1 MIIFSLIELLDMQR
15 CYDFL
20 CTILHPHGL
29 RCPKCQC
36 AVGDSKIHRRDR
48 APILV
53 YKCTNGHF
61 YNIFTGTVWQGT
73 HHQCSIIVRILQG
86 IAQGVSTLHLSKE
99 LGIDR
104 KHLLEHRH
112 KLQNFVSETCNH
124 TPLTDNITE
133 VDEMYQN
140 AGEKGVKHL
149 DPNDPPRRRGNKT
162 RGHGTWDTDRPP
174 VLGVIGRESGQIQL
188 EVKHNSARKDLEPF
202 VLQATQAGATVNTDE
217 WGAYNH
223 LEEAERKHVTVCH
236 TPGNRVWAKDV
247 DGDGV
252 REVHVNTSE
261 GFWTGLRN
269 FLRPFRGVNKVF
281 LQQYIAIHQWA
292 HNIKKCSVQFLRIL
306 CGVTRFAP

>member
-1 MIIFSLIELLDMQR
+1 MIIFSLIELLDIQK

-20 CTILHPHGL
+20 CAILHPCGL

-36 AVGDSKIHRRDR
+36 AVVDSTIHRRDR

-61 YNIFTGTVWQGT
+61 YNLFTGTAWQGT
-73 HHQCSIIVRILQG
+73 HHKCSIIVRILQG
-86 IAQGVSTLHLSKE
+86 IAQGVSTLHLAEE

-112 KLQNFVSETCNH
+112 KLQNFVSEACNH
-124 TPLTDNITE
+124 APLLDEITE

-140 AGEKGVKHL
+140 AGEKGVKHP
-149 DPNDPPRRRGNKT
+149 DPDDPPRCRANKR

-174 VLGVIGRESGQIQL
+174 VLGIVGRESGQIQL
-188 EVKHNSARKDLEPF
+188 EVKHNSARKDLEPA
-202 VLQATQAGATVNTDE
+202 VLKATQPGATVNTDE

-223 LEEAERKHVTVCH
+223 LAEAGRRHVTVCH
-236 TPGNRVWAKDV
+236 TPGKRVWARDD
-247 DGDGV
+247 DGDGI

-281 LQQYIAIHQWA
+281 LQQYVAIHQWA
-292 HNIKKCSVQFLRIL
+292 HNIKKCSMEFLRIL
-306 CGVTRFAP
+306 CGVTQFAS

>member
-1 MIIFSLIELLDMQR
+1 MIIFSLIELLDMQK

-20 CTILHPHGL
+20 CTLLHPQGL

-36 AVGDSKIHRRDR
+36 AVSDSKIHRRDR

-61 YNIFTGTVWQGT
+61 YNLFTGTVWQGT
-73 HHQCSIIVRILQG
+73 HHKCSVIVRILQG

-99 LGIDR
+99 LEVDR
-104 KHLLEHRH
+104 KHLLERRH
-112 KLQNFVSETCNH
+112 ILQNFVSEACNH
-124 TPLTDNITE
+124 TSLPDEVTE

-140 AGEKGVKHL
+140 AGEKGVKHP
-149 DPNDPPRRRGNKT
+149 DPNDPPRCRGNKR

-174 VLGVIGRESGQIQL
+174 VLGIIGRESGQIQL
-188 EVKHNSARKDLEPF
+188 EVKHNSARKDLEPS
-202 VLQATQAGATVNTDE
+202 VLKATQPEATVNTDE

-223 LEEAERKHVTVCH
+223 LEDAGRKHVTVCH
-236 TPGNRVWAKDV
+236 APGNREWARDD
-247 DGDGV
+247 DGDGI

-281 LQQYIAIHQWA
+281 LQQYVAIHQWA
-292 HNIKKCSVQFLRIL
+292 HNIKKCSIEFLRIL
-306 CGVTRFAP
+306 CGGTQFAP